1 MAREQTKMITSIGG
15 QALMEGVMMRGPKKT
30 SVAVRLPDETIDV
43 EELKIKSLRERYK
56 WLNWPFIRGV
66 IAMYESMTIGFKALG
81 MSADK
86 SLPEDEEEAEPSKF
100 DQWMTRVFGENA
112 MNYLM
117 VIAGT
122 LGVLIAIGLFF
133 FLPALSFNLIYNY
146 TGIGDGF
153 LPWRSTFEGVIRI
166 LIFIAY
172 IGICSL
178 IPSVKRVFQY
188 HGAEHKTIFCYENK
202 EELTVENVRKHS
214 RFHPRCGTS
223 FLVLMLIVGIVVGF
237 FIPFE
242 NPFLRTS
249 AKLLLLPVSVSIG
262 FELIKICSKYD
273 NIITRIVAAPGL
285 WMQRI
290 TVKEPDDGMI
300 EVAIAAMK
308 DVIPE
313 KGEDIICGR
322 CK

>member
-30 SVAVRLPDETIDV
+30 SVAVRLPDKTIDV
-43 EELKIKSLRERYK
+43 EELKVKSLRQRYP
-56 WLNWPFIRGV
+56 WLNLPLIRGV
-66 IAMYESMTIGFKALG
+66 IAMYESTTVGFKALG

-86 SLPEDEEEAEPSKF
+86 SIPEDEQEEPSKF
-100 DQWMTRVFGENA
+100 DRWLTRVFGENA

-117 VIAGT
+117 VVAGV
-122 LGVLIAIGLFF
+122 LGVLVAIALFF
-133 FLPALSFNLIYNY
+133 FLPALSFNLVHDY
-146 TGIGDGF
+146 TGAGDGI

-178 IPSVKRVFQY
+178 MPSVKRVFQY

-202 EELTVENVRKHS
+202 EPLTVENVRKHS

-223 FLVLMLIVGIVVGF
+223 FLMLMLLVGIVIGF

-242 NPFLRTS
+242 NALLRTS
-249 AKLLLLPVSVSIG
+249 VKLLLLPVSVGIG

-273 NIITRIVAAPGL
+273 NVITRAVAAPGL

-290 TVKEPDDGMI
+290 TVKEPDDDMI
-300 EVAIAAMK
+300 EVAIAAMQ

-313 KGEDIICGR
+313 NGEDIVVCGR

>member
-1 MAREQTKMITSIGG
+1 
-15 QALMEGVMMRGPKKT
+15 
-30 SVAVRLPDETIDV
+30 
-43 EELKIKSLRERYK
+43 
-56 WLNWPFIRGV
+56 
-66 IAMYESMTIGFKALG
+66 MYESMTIGFKALG

-313 KGEDIICGR
+313 NGEDIICGR
-322 CK
+322 WK

>member
-153 LPWRSTFEGVIRI
+153 LPGALHSTKKLKPSSMTNQSGAPTRPAHSTFRHSPPAFATVSRSASTTRPSGVIIDLLSR
-166 LIFIAY
+166 
-172 IGICSL
+172 SL
-178 IPSVKRVFQY
+178 LYGSARPPSL
-188 HGAEHKTIFCYENK
+188 C
-202 EELTVENVRKHS
+202 RK
-214 RFHPRCGTS
+214 S
-223 FLVLMLIVGIVVGF
+223 FGYKPLYL
-237 FIPFE
+237 
-242 NPFLRTS
+242 S
-249 AKLLLLPVSVSIG
+249 A
-262 FELIKICSKYD
+262 
-273 NIITRIVAAPGL
+273 A
-285 WMQRI
+285 
-290 TVKEPDDGMI
+290 
-300 EVAIAAMK
+300 
-308 DVIPE
+308 
-313 KGEDIICGR
+313 
-322 CK
+322 

>member
-117 VIAGT
+117 VIAGNFRCINCNR
-122 LGVLIAIGLFF
+122 VIFLF
-133 FLPALSFNLIYNY
+133 A
-146 TGIGDGF
+146 
-153 LPWRSTFEGVIRI
+153 
-166 LIFIAY
+166 
-172 IGICSL
+172 
-178 IPSVKRVFQY
+178 
-188 HGAEHKTIFCYENK
+188 
-202 EELTVENVRKHS
+202 
-214 RFHPRCGTS
+214 GTK
-223 FLVLMLIVGIVVGF
+223 F
-237 FIPFE
+237 
-242 NPFLRTS
+242 
-249 AKLLLLPVSVSIG
+249 
-262 FELIKICSKYD
+262 
-273 NIITRIVAAPGL
+273 
-285 WMQRI
+285 
-290 TVKEPDDGMI
+290 
-300 EVAIAAMK
+300 
-308 DVIPE
+308 
-313 KGEDIICGR
+313 
-322 CK
+322 